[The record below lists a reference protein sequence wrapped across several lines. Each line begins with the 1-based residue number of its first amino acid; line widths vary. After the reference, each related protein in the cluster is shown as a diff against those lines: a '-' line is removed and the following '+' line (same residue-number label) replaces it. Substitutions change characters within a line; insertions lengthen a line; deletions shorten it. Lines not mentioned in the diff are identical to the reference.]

1 MNIHH
6 RTLSGATGAVAA
18 AASILSSL
26 VGVLAMFTA
35 PHGFRR
41 FAIAL
46 HLAHEPMLVRVA
58 PFVAA
63 FAVMAAAS
71 AGLLRLYSWRRDLL
85 NARRDLPAPRTRQCD
100 ACLNRVVPGGIQRLS
115 R

>member
-18 AASILSSL
+18 AASIFSSL

-46 HLAHEPMLVRVA
+46 HLAHEPLVVRVA

-63 FAVMAAAS
+63 FAVMAAAG
-71 AGLLRLYSWRRDLL
+71 AGLVRLYSWRRELL
-85 NARRDLPAPRTRQCD
+85 NAHGAPPPSQNHQCE
-100 ACLNRVVPGGIQRLS
+100 ACVSRVVPDGIQRLS